1 MVYIYIFT
9 LILKYMFRNLLCEQ
23 CTFTLSRH
31 FKHYLKFSKYIY
43 PHSSML
49 FHRKRL
55 VRFIDFH
62 HLSTLFSIS
71 CTYTPCNV
79 CAHIYMYGE
88 ILIHIHIKIG
98 IYALY
103 IYIYIYMYVC
113 MYICMY
119 IYMIIYIYMGIYV
132 HVCVYIYMYIYV

>member
-1 MVYIYIFT
+1 MSSVLSRYPVISNT
-9 LILKYMFRNLLCEQ
+9 
-23 CTFTLSRH
+23 TLS
-31 FKHYLKFSKYIY
+31 FLKYIY

-62 HLSTLFSIS
+62 HPSLSTLFSIS

-98 IYALY
+98 IYAFGSRLFSNTTCVPSCA
-103 IYIYIYMYVC
+103 YMYLICHVHIYPILV
-113 MYICMY
+113 MYSHFKRCLRSIH
-119 IYMIIYIYMGIYV
+119 IILRDD
-132 HVCVYIYMYIYV
+132 

>member
-1 MVYIYIFT
+1 MSSVLSRYPVISNT
-9 LILKYMFRNLLCEQ
+9 
-23 CTFTLSRH
+23 TLS
-31 FKHYLKFSKYIY
+31 FLKYIY

-62 HLSTLFSIS
+62 HLSTRFSIS

-88 ILIHIHIKIG
+88 ILIHI
-98 IYALY
+98 LPRSVY
-103 IYIYIYMYVC
+103 ISISLTLVLNPTCAPFCVYMYLMLFVHIYPHSIVTPSAVC
-113 MYICMY
+113 DYTLFFPLTI
-119 IYMIIYIYMGIYV
+119 V
-132 HVCVYIYMYIYV
+132 SE